1 MDQYHAVLEAV
12 RMASLLAGSVV
23 IFLGILRATPEAIGA
38 GGRSRV
44 ARRIGDHASL
54 GLEFFVAA
62 TILNLILNP
71 TWTAV
76 AVTVATI
83 TIRQLL
89 TVSLRSALS

>member
-1 MDQYHAVLEAV
+1 
-12 RMASLLAGSVV
+12 MASLLAGSVV
-23 IFLGILRATPEAIGA
+23 IFLGILRATPEAVGA

-83 TIRQLL
+83 TIRELL

>member
-1 MDQYHAVLEAV
+1 
-12 RMASLLAGSVV
+12 MASLLAGSVV
-23 IFLGILRATPEAIGA
+23 IFLGILRATPEAVGA

-89 TVSLRSALS
+89 SFSLRSALS

>member
-1 MDQYHAVLEAV
+1 MDQYYAALEAV

-23 IFLGILRATPEAIGA
+23 IFLGILRATPEAVGA

-89 TVSLRSALS
+89 IFSLRSALS

>member
-1 MDQYHAVLEAV
+1 MDQYHAALEAV

-23 IFLGILRATPEAIGA
+23 IFLGILRAIPEAVGA